1 MIWYFDSGASR
12 HITSRKDL
20 FSSLDAAPAGKKV
33 TCANNASYPIKG
45 VGKILITISDGS
57 DLCLPDVLYV
67 PGIKKNLLS
76 VSSLAK
82 NGLRVIFEDDRC
94 IIRDRENGY
103 SLITTGTL
111 ENGLFVLDRYEKQ
124 IQACIAETKTQAMQD
139 AELWHARFGHVGY
152 GSLMTLQRH
161 NMVHDLSL
169 LEMPP
174 RHVCEGCVLGKMHRF
189 AFSHDGSV
197 RATRKLQL
205 VHSDVC
211 GPMRTPSVGNSLYFV
226 TFIDDFSRF
235 CWVYPLKA
243 KSDVFVVFQHYVSM
257 VENETGCK
265 VQTLRTDRGGEYM
278 SGAFKDFLGKKG
290 IKHQC
295 TMPYTPQQNGV
306 AERKNRSLMEMA
318 RCMLKAK
325 SLPHKLWMEAVAC
338 AAHVLNRCPTRALKT
353 ITPYESWYDR
363 KPSVSYLRVFGC
375 LAYAHIPQQLRGKL
389 DDKAVKCIFV
399 GYIKPMVAF
408 DVPHMQTQDVF
419 EGFLPSFVENQES
432 QQVDN
437 FDQSFDQHVTP
448 HDVEE
453 IVREEQEVLREERT
467 LPKWVQK
474 TLQDSKLD
482 APLPRKTP
490 AIQTYASSILADEGL
505 TEVFAPNSTLL
516 GEGDLC
522 VWTSLAKSLASV
534 AEEGPAAFYNGSL
547 GQNFVNDV
555 QDAGG
560 ILSMDDLARY
570 TVKIRDPTVV
580 NVQGLS
586 VFGMP
591 PPSSAGACIAMVL
604 NILAAYPD
612 PFQAVQGSLGLH
624 RMVEA
629 IKHAFA
635 IRMNLSDP
643 DFVDVTEV
651 ISTMLNVTYA
661 AEIQSLINDNRTYPS
676 AYYGGSWSQLN
687 DHGTC
692 HFNIVDGDRNVVSM
706 TSTVNYSFGAKMIS
720 KSTGIVMNNE
730 MDDFSI
736 PTNSSGSTPPAA
748 ANFIQP
754 YKRPL
759 SSMAPTIVMQL
770 LCLILQNGQFLG
782 VLGGSGG
789 TKIITATL
797 QVFLNSFWK
806 GYQPLDAVSSPRL
819 HHQLFPDLLQY
830 EQSTTAIGDLIEE
843 PLTVVKYLES
853 KGHIMT
859 AKKGGM
865 AELIMQDLSSLLTA
879 RGVHNGR
886 IMREVEPVLGL
897 LTAVSDPRKDGS
909 PCAY

>member
-1 MIWYFDSGASR
+1 MASIAALLGVLLIIFAAHGSLARTPKRVHMSTGHTQGNRSRIAQGFKGAISAEDSRCSKIGQDIMAEMGGNAVDATVAVALCAGVVNPVSSGIGGGAFLLFLPANATSPLAFDFREVAPGAASENMYAGNEELKSR
-12 HITSRKDL
+12 GALSV
-20 FSSLDAAPAGKKV
+20 A
-33 TCANNASYPIKG
+33 
-45 VGKILITISDGS
+45 
-57 DLCLPDVLYV
+57 V
-67 PGIKKNLLS
+67 PGE
-76 VSSLAK
+76 LA
-82 NGLRVIFEDDRC
+82 GLHLVW
-94 IIRDRENGY
+94 
-103 SLITTGTL
+103 
-111 ENGLFVLDRYEKQ
+111 Q
-124 IQACIAETKTQAMQD
+124 Q
-139 AELWHARFGHVGY
+139 Y
-152 GSLMTLQRH
+152 GSLPWKALF
-161 NMVHDLSL
+161 
-169 LEMPP
+169 EP
-174 RHVCEGCVLGKMHRF
+174 
-189 AFSHDGSV
+189 AI
-197 RATRKLQL
+197 KLAAN
-205 VHSDVC
+205 
-211 GPMRTPSVGNSLYFV
+211 G
-226 TFIDDFSRF
+226 
-235 CWVYPLKA
+235 
-243 KSDVFVVFQHYVSM
+243 FVV
-257 VENETGCK
+257 
-265 VQTLRTDRGGEYM
+265 R
-278 SGAFKDFLGKKG
+278 
-290 IKHQC
+290 
-295 TMPYTPQQNGV
+295 PY
-306 AERKNRSLMEMA
+306 L
-318 RCMLKAK
+318 
-325 SLPHKLWMEAVAC
+325 
-338 AAHVLNRCPTRALKT
+338 AA
-353 ITPYESWYDR
+353 
-363 KPSVSYLRVFGC
+363 
-375 LAYAHIPQQLRGKL
+375 
-389 DDKAVKCIFV
+389 
-399 GYIKPMVAF
+399 
-408 DVPHMQTQDVF
+408 
-419 EGFLPSFVENQES
+419 
-432 QQVDN
+432 
-437 FDQSFDQHVTP
+437 
-448 HDVEE
+448 
-453 IVREEQEVLREERT
+453 
-467 LPKWVQK
+467 
-474 TLQDSKLD
+474 
-482 APLPRKTP
+482 

-534 AEEGPAAFYNGSL
+534 AEEGPAAFYNGSV
-547 GQNFVNDV
+547 GRNFVNDV

-643 DFVDVTEV
+643 DFVDVTKV

-759 SSMAPTIVMQL
+759 SSMAPTIVMQ
-770 LCLILQNGQFLG
+770 NGQFLG
-782 VLGGSGG
+782 ALGGSGG

-806 GYQPLDAVSSPRL
+806 DYQPLDAVSSPRL
-819 HHQLFPDLLQY
+819 HHQLFPDVLQY
-830 EQSTTAIGDLIEE
+830 EEWTTAIGELIEE

-886 IMREVEPVLGL
+886 IMRGVEPVLGL